1 MARTIRKL
9 KRDFMAYLIEILA
22 AGGLA
27 VLLVWLPLN
36 HFASNSFARRIA
48 RGEIMNALR
57 GAATRRQWHVLL
69 PYLKRDLALP
79 DESLRPLIVETSE
92 KLIALGDS
100 LGPRNPIP
108 ELLQKQSGEQIVA
121 AFDALFYACA
131 RLSIVAGQG
140 VSAESLRAELG
151 AENANLRQLLE
162 ATEAASVE
170 LARLTLLAGGGQM
183 PASSQQFGQLGWAAS
198 ELNRLNR
205 QLEE

>member
-1 MARTIRKL
+1 MAIFL
-9 KRDFMAYLIEILA
+9 EILA

-48 RGEIMNALR
+48 RGEIANALR

-69 PYLKRDLALP
+69 PYIKRELALP
-79 DESLRPLIVETSE
+79 DESLRPLIVEATE

-108 ELLQKQSGEQIVA
+108 EILQKQAREQIGA
-121 AFDALFYACA
+121 AFDALFHACA

-140 VSAESLRAELG
+140 VAAESLRAEFD
-151 AENANLRQLLE
+151 AENANLRQLLN

-170 LARLTLLAGGGQM
+170 LARLTLVAGGGQL
-183 PASSQQFGQLGWAAS
+183 PQSSQQFGQLGWAAG

>member
-1 MARTIRKL
+1 
-9 KRDFMAYLIEILA
+9 MAYLIEILA

-48 RGEIMNALR
+48 RGEIHKALA
-57 GAATRRQWHVLL
+57 GAAARRQWQVLL
-69 PYLKRDLALP
+69 PYLQRDLDLP
-79 DESLRPLIVETSE
+79 APELRPIIVSGAE

-108 ELLQKQSGEQIVA
+108 ELLQTQASEQIIA
-121 AFDALFYACA
+121 AFDALFAACA
-131 RLSIVAGQG
+131 RLSIVAKQG
-140 VSAESLRAELG
+140 VDAESLRPELEAE
-151 AENANLRQLLE
+151 AANLRQLVA

-170 LARLTLLAGGGQM
+170 LARLTLLAGDGQM
-183 PASSQQFGQLGWAAS
+183 PATSEQFGQLGWAAG
-198 ELNRLNR
+198 ELRRLNR

>member
-1 MARTIRKL
+1 MT
-9 KRDFMAYLIEILA
+9 YLIEILA

-27 VLLVWLPLN
+27 ILLVWWPLN

-48 RGEIMNALR
+48 RGEIYNALH
-57 GAATRRQWHVLL
+57 GAATRGQWHVLL
-69 PYLKRDLALP
+69 PYLKRELALP
-79 DESLRPLIVETSE
+79 DETLRPLIISATE

-108 ELLQKQSGEQIVA
+108 EILQNQAREQISA
-121 AFDALFYACA
+121 AFEALFYACA

-140 VSAESLRAELG
+140 VSAASLRAELE
-151 AENANLRQLLE
+151 AENANLRQLLA

-170 LARLTLLAGGGQM
+170 LARLTLLSGGAQM
-183 PASSQQFGQLGWAAS
+183 PQSSQQFGQLGWAAS

>member
-1 MARTIRKL
+1 ML
-9 KRDFMAYLIEILA
+9 YLIEILA

-27 VLLVWLPLN
+27 ILLVYLPLN

-48 RGEIMNALR
+48 RGEIYKALR
-57 GAATRRQWHVLL
+57 GAAAKEQWHVLL

-79 DESLRPLIVETSE
+79 DEELRPLIVGGTE
-92 KLIALGDS
+92 KLIALGNS

-108 ELLQKQSGEQIVA
+108 ELLQTQAREQIVA

-131 RLSIVAGQG
+131 RLSIVAKQG
-140 VSAESLRAELG
+140 VDAGAIAPELASES
-151 AENANLRQLLE
+151 ANLQQLVE

-170 LARLTLLAGGGQM
+170 LARLTLLAGDGGM
-183 PASSQQFGQLGWAAS
+183 PETSQQWGQLGWAAG
-198 ELNRLNR
+198 ELRRLNR

>member
-1 MARTIRKL
+1 MIHL
-9 KRDFMAYLIEILA
+9 LEILA

-48 RGEIMNALR
+48 RGEIHNALR
-57 GAATRRQWHVLL
+57 GAATRGQWHVLL
-69 PYLKRDLALP
+69 PYLKRELALP
-79 DESLRPLIVETSE
+79 DETLRPLIISATE
-92 KLIALGDS
+92 KLIALGNS

-108 ELLQKQSGEQIVA
+108 ELLQNQANEQIVA
-121 AFDALFYACA
+121 AFDALFHACA

-140 VSAESLRAELG
+140 VSAESLRAELE
-151 AENANLRQLLE
+151 AENANLSQLLT

-183 PASSQQFGQLGWAAS
+183 PASSQQFGQLGWAAG

>member
-1 MARTIRKL
+1 MT
-9 KRDFMAYLIEILA
+9 YLIEILA

-27 VLLVWLPLN
+27 ILLVWLPLN
-36 HFASNSFARRIA
+36 HFAANSFARRIA
-48 RGEIMNALR
+48 RGEIYNALK
-57 GAATRRQWHVLL
+57 GAAVRKQWHVLL
-69 PYLKRDLALP
+69 PYLKGDLALP
-79 DESLRPLIVETSE
+79 DESLRPLIVSATD

-108 ELLQKQSGEQIVA
+108 ELLQTQAGEQIVA

-140 VSAESLRAELG
+140 VDAAALRAELE

-162 ATEAASVE
+162 ATEAASIE
-170 LARLTLLAGGGQM
+170 LARLTLLAGDGQL
-183 PASSQQFGQLGWAAS
+183 PATSQQFGQLGWAAG
-198 ELNRLNR
+198 ELRRLNR

>member
-1 MARTIRKL
+1 
-9 KRDFMAYLIEILA
+9 MAYLIEILA

-48 RGEIMNALR
+48 RGEIYNALR
-57 GAATRRQWHVLL
+57 GAAAKKQWHVLL

-79 DESLRPLIVETSE
+79 DEDLRPIIIGGTE
-92 KLIALGDS
+92 KLISLGNS

-108 ELLQKQSGEQIVA
+108 ELLQTQAREQIIA

-131 RLSIVAGQG
+131 RLSIVAKQG
-140 VSAESLRAELG
+140 VDSAAIAPELESES
-151 AENANLRQLLE
+151 ANLRQLVE

-170 LARLTLLAGGGQM
+170 LARLTLLAGDGKM
-183 PASSQQFGQLGWAAS
+183 PESSQQFGQLGWAAG
-198 ELNRLNR
+198 ELRRLNR